1 VAFHGVNAP
10 PKAISVIWHR
20 PSPFSKGPVIC
31 QVTLAPPQGP
41 CHAAAC
47 LSVAFNSLK
56 SLVPK
61 EQCTSASSLSSKHKP
76 FRSRCFFLFYS
87 VSHRA
92 GEWTQDVPHGRQV
105 FYDRAI
111 HTLPAPQCP
120 GFLSNVECA
129 SIPIG
134 GFLAERGSSRSQC
147 RVGYAQ
153 HHLVFQKQHLR
164 FPVVTISMPFLRHH
178 VCSDITLSLVW
189 ICPSSRILDGRC
201 PAPPH

>member
-1 VAFHGVNAP
+1 MHP

-31 QVTLAPPQGP
+31 QVSLAPPQGP

-76 FRSRCFFLFYS
+76 FRSTCFFLFYS

-92 GEWTQDVPHGRQV
+92 GERTQGVPHGRQM
-105 FYDRAI
+105 FYDGAI

-129 SIPIG
+129 SIPRG
-134 GFLAERGSSRSQC
+134 GFLDERGSSRSQC
-147 RVGYAQ
+147 RVCSTSSS
-153 HHLVFQKQHLR
+153 LPKTT
-164 FPVVTISMPFLRHH
+164 PTIPCSYDFHALSTAPCLFRYNSESCVNLPFL
-178 VCSDITLSLVW
+178 
-189 ICPSSRILDGRC
+189 
-201 PAPPH
+201 PHS